1 MDLNAVLRALLVTAT
16 LYSTRIKSW
25 RQETHSTQFVRILL
39 VLCYC
44 ITLHL

>member
-1 MDLNAVLRALLVTAT
+1 MDLNAVPRALLITAT
-16 LYSTRIKSW
+16 LYPTRTKSW
-25 RQETHSTQFVRILL
+25 RQETHSTQFVWILF